1 MLNKAK
7 QKMLEGRPAV
17 GAEVNLGSTLSVEI
31 IAPLGFDFVLV
42 DNQHGNWADQTSMLA
57 FRNIVLGGSVPMA
70 RVRKNDFGLI
80 GRLLD
85 NGSLG
90 VVVPMVNNAE
100 EAEQAVY
107 ATRYPPQ
114 GGRSSGAFG
123 VGIHGPGY
131 DEWAGEEIF
140 LAVQIETAEGARNT
154 KEIMSVEGI
163 DGCWIGPGDLSRY
176 SGMDLT
182 TQEGR
187 DLHHKTI
194 EEIISACQDAGKIPG
209 IWTGDANGANHWLS
223 HGCLFVT
230 AGADGV
236 WVEKMAR
243 QTLEELDI

>member
-7 QKMLEGRPAV
+7 EKMLGGQPAV

-31 IAPLGFDFVLV
+31 IAPLGFDFVIV

-107 ATRYPPQ
+107 ATRYPPL

-131 DEWAGEEIF
+131 DDWAGEEIF
-140 LAVQIETAEGARNT
+140 LGVQIETAEGAQNA

-176 SGMDLT
+176 SGFYL
-182 TQEGR
+182 R
-187 DLHHKTI
+187 
-194 EEIISACQDAGKIPG
+194 
-209 IWTGDANGANHWLS
+209 
-223 HGCLFVT
+223 
-230 AGADGV
+230 
-236 WVEKMAR
+236 
-243 QTLEELDI
+243 

>member
-7 QKMLEGRPAV
+7 EKMLGGQPAV

-31 IAPLGFDFVLV
+31 ISPLGFDFVIV
-42 DNQHGNWADQTSMLA
+42 DNQHGKWADQTSMLA

-85 NGSLG
+85 NGCLG

-107 ATRYPPQ
+107 AARYPPL

-123 VGIHGPGY
+123 VGIYGPGY
-131 DEWAGEEIF
+131 DDWAAEEIF
-140 LAVQIETAEGARNT
+140 LGVQIETAEGAQNA

-182 TQEGR
+182 TQ
-187 DLHHKTI
+187 
-194 EEIISACQDAGKIPG
+194 
-209 IWTGDANGANHWLS
+209 
-223 HGCLFVT
+223 
-230 AGADGV
+230 DG
-236 WVEKMAR
+236 
-243 QTLEELDI
+243 

>member
-7 QKMLEGRPAV
+7 EKMLGGQPAV
-17 GAEVNLGSTLSVEI
+17 GAEVILGSTLSDVI
-31 IAPLGFDFVLV
+31 ISPLGFEFVIV

-85 NGSLG
+85 NGCLG

-107 ATRYPPQ
+107 AARYPPL

-123 VGIHGPGY
+123 VGIYGPGY
-131 DEWAGEEIF
+131 DDWAAEEIF
-140 LAVQIETAEGARNT
+140 LGVQIETAEGAQNA

-182 TQEGR
+182 TQDGR

-194 EEIISACQDAGKIPG
+194 EEIIAACQEAGKIPG
-209 IWTGDANGANHWLS
+209 IWTGDAEGASHWIS
-223 HGCLFVT
+223 HGCLFLT

-236 WVEKMAR
+236 WVEKMAK
-243 QTLEELDI
+243 QTLADLNM